1 MTVYVEILKITTNMT
16 SLLSLWGL
24 KDTCHVL
31 KNHGLKK
38 KSHSNCTIT
47 KKVIGKRINWGAG
60 YVVEIPVQHM
70 FIGTKKVAN
79 YAGKKLKTVVGSLQK
94 RTMNWTK

>member
-16 SLLSLWGL
+16 SLLSLWRL

-38 KSHSNCTIT
+38 KVTPTAPS
-47 KKVIGKRINWGAG
+47 
-60 YVVEIPVQHM
+60 Q
-70 FIGTKKVAN
+70 
-79 YAGKKLKTVVGSLQK
+79 KKLLENVLIGEQDT
-94 RTMNWTK
+94 

>member
-1 MTVYVEILKITTNMT
+1 MGVEGHMPCPEKPW
-16 SLLSLWGL
+16 S
-24 KDTCHVL
+24 
-31 KNHGLKK
+31 KK

-60 YVVEIPVQHM
+60 HVVEIPVQHM

-79 YAGKKLKTVVGSLQK
+79 YAGKKVKIIVGSLQK
-94 RTMNWTK
+94 RTMN